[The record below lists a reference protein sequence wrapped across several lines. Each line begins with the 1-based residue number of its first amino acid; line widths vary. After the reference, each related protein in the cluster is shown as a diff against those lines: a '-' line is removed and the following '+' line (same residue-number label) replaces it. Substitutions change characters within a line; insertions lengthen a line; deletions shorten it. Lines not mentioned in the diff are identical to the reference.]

1 MADSFYGTGRRKS
14 SVARVTISEG
24 NGNFTFNG
32 KDFEQYF
39 PSPSMKMTIE
49 KPFKVV
55 SLDGKFDMDVNVN
68 GSGLSSQS
76 DAVALGISRAL
87 IKMDPE
93 LRPKLKKAGLLKEM
107 PVKLKERNTV
117 LKKLE
122 EPNNSLRDKKHI
134 EEIFRY

>member
-1 MADSFYGTGRRKS
+1 MPDSFYGTGRRKS
-14 SVARVTISEG
+14 SVARVTITEG

-32 KDFEQYF
+32 KDLAQYF

-55 SLDGKFDMDVNVN
+55 SLEGKFDMVVNVS
-68 GSGLSSQS
+68 GSGLSAQS

-93 LRPKLKKAGLLKEM
+93 LRPKLKEAGLLTRDARK
-107 PVKLKERNTV
+107 VERKKYG
-117 LKKLE
+117 LKKARRAE
-122 EPNNSLRDKKHI
+122 QFTKR
-134 EEIFRY
+134 

>member
-1 MADSFYGTGRRKS
+1 MADNFYGTGRRKS

-55 SLDGKFDMDVNVN
+55 SLEGKFDMDVNVN
-68 GSGLSSQS
+68 GSGLSAQS
-76 DAVALGISRAL
+76 DAVALGVSRAL
-87 IKMDPE
+87 IKMEPE
-93 LRPKLKKAGLLKEM
+93 LRPKLKKAGLLTRDARK
-107 PVKLKERNTV
+107 VERKKYG
-117 LKKLE
+117 LKKARRAE
-122 EPNNSLRDKKHI
+122 QFTKR
-134 EEIFRY
+134 

>member
-1 MADSFYGTGRRKS
+1 MADNFYGTGRRKS

-32 KDFEQYF
+32 KNFEQYF

-55 SLDGKFDMDVNVN
+55 SLEGKFDMDVNVN
-68 GSGLSSQS
+68 GSGLSAQS

-93 LRPKLKKAGLLKEM
+93 LRPKLTKAGLLTRDARK
-107 PVKLKERNTV
+107 VERKKYG
-117 LKKLE
+117 LKKARRAE
-122 EPNNSLRDKKHI
+122 QFTKR
-134 EEIFRY
+134 

>member
-1 MADSFYGTGRRKS
+1 MADKYYGTGRRKS

-24 NGNFTFNG
+24 SGNFTFNG

-49 KPFKVV
+49 KPFNVV
-55 SLDGKFDMDVNVN
+55 DLNGKFDMVVNVN
-68 GSGLSSQS
+68 GSGLSAQS

-93 LRPKLKKAGLLKEM
+93 LRPKLKKAGLLTRDARK
-107 PVKLKERNTV
+107 VERKKYG
-117 LKKLE
+117 LKKARRAE
-122 EPNNSLRDKKHI
+122 QFTKR
-134 EEIFRY
+134 

>member
-1 MADSFYGTGRRKS
+1 MANNFYGTGRRKS

-55 SLDGKFDMDVNVN
+55 SLEGKFDMDVNVN
-68 GSGLSSQS
+68 GSGLSAQS

-93 LRPKLKKAGLLKEM
+93 LRPKLKKEGLLTRDARK
-107 PVKLKERNTV
+107 VERKKYG
-117 LKKLE
+117 LKKARRAE
-122 EPNNSLRDKKHI
+122 QFTKR
-134 EEIFRY
+134 

>member
-1 MADSFYGTGRRKS
+1 MADNFYGTGRRKS

-55 SLDGKFDMDVNVN
+55 SLEGKFDMDVNVN
-68 GSGLSSQS
+68 GSGLSAQS

-87 IKMDPE
+87 IKMNPE
-93 LRPKLKKAGLLKEM
+93 LRPKLKKAGLLTRDARK
-107 PVKLKERNTV
+107 VERKKYG
-117 LKKLE
+117 LKKARRAE
-122 EPNNSLRDKKHI
+122 QFTKR
-134 EEIFRY
+134 

>member
-1 MADSFYGTGRRKS
+1 MADNFYGTGRRKS

-55 SLDGKFDMDVNVN
+55 SLEGKFDMDVNVN
-68 GSGLSSQS
+68 GSGLSAQS

-93 LRPKLKKAGLLKEM
+93 LRPKLKKEGLLTRDARK
-107 PVKLKERNTV
+107 VERKKYG
-117 LKKLE
+117 LKKARRAE
-122 EPNNSLRDKKHI
+122 QFTKR
-134 EEIFRY
+134 